1 MDAISRIPLR
11 CDTPGEIGEI
21 DTILYFDV
29 VQMQS
34 DTEYF
39 IGCIVN
45 LTEPAG
51 SVTSP
56 ILPLNIIWSPADSQ
70 LIEPPGVMRMEA
82 NGGAP
87 GEIDIVLHIG
97 IVQMQSNVEYLA
109 TCIINLT
116 EPPGSIISPVTMGST
131 NPIWS
136 LIDPRLIESPGII
149 DAKSNSVILD
159 EVNIVLHFDVVQMQS
174 DLEYF
179 TDCVINL
186 TESPG
191 NIISPTSTG
200 PVNAIWSLVNLG
212 LIEPSGTVRARFNS
226 VILDEINI
234 VLYFDAVQVQSDLEY
249 LADCIINLMEPPGGV
264 TSPISTDLPVNS
276 RLIELPGVM
285 RAKFNG
291 GILGEIDAI
300 LYFDAVQM
308 QSNAKYLANCTVD
321 LTELPGDVNSPILT
335 NPINNTWSLIDPRL
349 IEPLGIIRARFNCV
363 IPSKI
368 DTVLHFDIVQ
378 MQSDLEYLADCTI
391 DLTESPGD
399 IVPPISTGPVIDSRL
414 IEPPGTTRAVLYC
427 VIPDKIDTVLYFNV
441 VQMQS
446 DMEYLADCIVNLTEV
461 AGSINSIYSLPNI
474 INSLANSR
482 LIEPPGTVHAERDR
496 HMINQVRLTGN
507 MRQPQGVLTVETVGT
522 SECSAFLIQIS
533 GKLQTKLV
541 DDFKIS
547 LVESA
552 GEIYGINI
560 PSVDE
565 ARWLRS
571 FMNNMGRG
579 IN

>member
-82 NGGAP
+82 NGGTS
-87 GEIDIVLHIG
+87 GEIDVILHIG

-116 EPPGSIISPVTMGST
+116 ESPGSIISPVTMGST
-131 NPIWS
+131 NPVWS
-136 LIDPRLIESPGII
+136 LIDPRLIEPPGII

-191 NIISPTSTG
+191 SIISPTSTG
-200 PVNAIWSLVNLG
+200 PVNAIWSLVN
-212 LIEPSGTVRARFNS
+212 
-226 VILDEINI
+226 
-234 VLYFDAVQVQSDLEY
+234 
-249 LADCIINLMEPPGGV
+249 
-264 TSPISTDLPVNS
+264 S
-276 RLIELPGVM
+276 RLIELPGVT

-308 QSNAKYLANCTVD
+308 QS
-321 LTELPGDVNSPILT
+321 
-335 NPINNTWSLIDPRL
+335 
-349 IEPLGIIRARFNCV
+349 
-363 IPSKI
+363 
-368 DTVLHFDIVQ
+368 
-378 MQSDLEYLADCTI
+378 DLEYLADCTI

-399 IVPPISTGPVIDSRL
+399 IVSPISTSPVIDSGL

-482 LIEPPGTVHAERDR
+482 LIEPPGTVYAERDR